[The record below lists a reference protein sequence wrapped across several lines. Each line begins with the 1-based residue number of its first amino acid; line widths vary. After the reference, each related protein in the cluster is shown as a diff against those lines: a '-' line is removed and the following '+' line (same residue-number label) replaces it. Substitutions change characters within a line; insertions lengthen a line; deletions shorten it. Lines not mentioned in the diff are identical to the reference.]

1 MLIDGVSI
9 VKDDTPASETPNLPE
24 KLNVSVAAG
33 AELRLEFTGTNRIDR
48 LTLGGVPVSGIV
60 SAATHPDYI
69 TGDGAFEIFP
79 NGTIMIF
86 R

>member
-1 MLIDGVSI
+1 
-9 VKDDTPASETPNLPE
+9 
-24 KLNVSVAAG
+24 VAAD
-33 AELRLEFTGTNRIDR
+33 AQLRLEFTGTNRIDR

-69 TGDGAFEIFP
+69 TGDGALEILSK
-79 NGTIMIF
+79 GTILLF